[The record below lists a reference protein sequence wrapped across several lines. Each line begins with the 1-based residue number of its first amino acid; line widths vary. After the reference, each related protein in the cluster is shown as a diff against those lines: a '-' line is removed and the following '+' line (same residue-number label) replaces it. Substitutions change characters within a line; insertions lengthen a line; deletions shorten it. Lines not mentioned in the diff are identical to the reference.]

1 MKQLATCL
9 LFFIALTSCAQY
21 LEMLELEQYQI
32 YDDQLAQN
40 STTGITHTIEF
51 YKGGTLDGSK
61 NKYYECEID

>member
-1 MKQLATCL
+1 MKKAITFI
-9 LFFIALTSCAQY
+9 FFFLALTGSAQY

-40 STTGITHTIEF
+40 STTGITHMIEF

-61 NKYYECEID
+61 KQVLRM